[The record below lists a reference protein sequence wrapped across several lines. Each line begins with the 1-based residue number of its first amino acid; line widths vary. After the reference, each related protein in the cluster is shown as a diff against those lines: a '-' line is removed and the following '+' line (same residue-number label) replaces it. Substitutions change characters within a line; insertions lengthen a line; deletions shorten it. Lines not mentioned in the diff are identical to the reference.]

1 MNDNDNRFHTE
12 SALKSTGFLP
22 KDADLGGGGLE
33 LGSSYSLYSPRISAF
48 FAVANE
54 MLTELYEI
62 TFCLGTSSA
71 VFLPRLAGL
80 YIKILNIYL
89 GNLGKNI
96 DEK

>member
-1 MNDNDNRFHTE
+1 MPLIFLKNVTFVWQKCQVWLSLNDNDNRFHTE

-54 MLTELYEI
+54 MLT
-62 TFCLGTSSA
+62 
-71 VFLPRLAGL
+71 
-80 YIKILNIYL
+80 
-89 GNLGKNI
+89 
-96 DEK
+96 